1 MYNPR
6 KIYSDPECL
15 ECGGSLNHCQEKA
28 RKDKMHVLFKQDN
41 SWKKFGFFERK
52 ITDGIDVTNRE
63 IFTGIRIFDQE
74 ENGYERKIRMVDS
87 K

>member
-1 MYNPR
+1 
-6 KIYSDPECL
+6 
-15 ECGGSLNHCQEKA
+15 
-28 RKDKMHVLFKQDN
+28 MHVLFKQDN
-41 SWKKFGFFERK
+41 SWKKFSLFERK
-52 ITDGIDVTNRE
+52 ITDGIDVINRE